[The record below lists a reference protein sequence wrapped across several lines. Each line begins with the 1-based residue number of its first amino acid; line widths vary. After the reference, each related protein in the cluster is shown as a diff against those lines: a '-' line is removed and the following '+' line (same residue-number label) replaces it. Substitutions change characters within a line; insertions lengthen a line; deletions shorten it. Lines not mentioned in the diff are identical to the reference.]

1 MDIKDQ
7 HQQESPPSTN
17 GIVPAMGSEGA
28 FLPTVPVLQRCRP
41 NRATQLR
48 DAQQT
53 RGRMLDGILNLLD
66 PLNGQHKPE
75 RPGICEA
82 FRRYFS
88 PIASGPLPQGASDPL
103 VIVLIEPP

>member
-1 MDIKDQ
+1 M
-7 HQQESPPSTN
+7 ENS
-17 GIVPAMGSEGA
+17 
-28 FLPTVPVLQRCRP
+28 VLDNPRFSMAISAQL
-41 NRATQLR
+41 QLR

-88 PIASGPLPQGASDPL
+88 PIASGPLPQGASQPL